1 MIPDFVAVALFVIAA
16 TVPIPV
22 KMNAIP
28 VGSRTAFRWEGEHP
42 SERSDAGSTIVQKVF
57 DFVKCGD
64 GEKG

>member
-28 VGSRTAFRWEGEHP
+28 VGSRTAFR
-42 SERSDAGSTIVQKVF
+42 
-57 DFVKCGD
+57 
-64 GEKG
+64 